1 MSQTF
6 LQEVGGRIAQ
16 LRNNRDLSQAAL
28 AKEINEFCDR
38 KNRIYE
44 HTNRSNIA
52 MWELGKRDFKSIDL
66 LMFADFFGV
75 TVDYL
80 LRGIEAQNVD
90 IYRATGLSQDAIN
103 NLRSFKEKDLIE
115 GTDEPAGKCAA
126 LSRALSSWSVVNIVA
141 SLLMLKGSK
150 PGHYDAMMPSLP
162 MDKDPSTAG
171 DFYEGM
177 LSPDTYAAALS
188 HRLYLTLESIR
199 KGEGGEL
206 PVYEP
211 FEREKERTIEEPRKS
226 GRLIEKKGD
235 QDGTPTEQG

>member
-1 MSQTF
+1 MAQKRK
-6 LQEVGGRIAQ
+6 GIPAGPGARIAL
-16 LRNNRDLSQAAL
+16 LRKRERLSQEEL
-28 AKEINEFCDR
+28 AEKLYTSRASVN
-38 KNRIYE
+38 
-44 HTNRSNIA
+44 
-52 MWELGKRDFKSIDL
+52 MWERGERSLKAEDVL
-66 LMFADFFGV
+66 QLADFFGV
-75 TVDYL
+75 TTDYI

-103 NLRSFKEKDLIE
+103 NLRNFKDKDRIE

-141 SLLMLKGSK
+141 SLIMLKGSK
-150 PGHYDAMMPSLP
+150 PGHYDGMMPSLP
-162 MDKDPSTAG
+162 VDKDPSTAG

-211 FEREKERTIEEPRKS
+211 YERALSNRLNELRQA
-226 GRLIEKKGD
+226 GRLIEEKGD

>member
-1 MSQTF
+1 M
-6 LQEVGGRIAQ
+6 LQKEIGERIAELRGEQTQEELATQ
-16 LRNNRDLSQAAL
+16 LFISRERLS
-28 AKEINEFCDR
+28 
-38 KNRIYE
+38 
-44 HTNRSNIA
+44 
-52 MWELGKRDFKSIDL
+52 MWEQGRRMLKAPDIIQLANHFKVS
-66 LMFADFFGV
+66 
-75 TVDYL
+75 TDYL
-80 LRGIEAQNVD
+80 LFGVNPDQISAHLEL
-90 IYRATGLSQDAIN
+90 GLSQDAIN
-103 NLRSFKEKDLIE
+103 NLRNFKEKDRIE

-162 MDKDPSTAG
+162 VDKDPSTAG

-226 GRLIEKKGD
+226 GRLIEEKGD

>member
-1 MSQTF
+1 M
-6 LQEVGGRIAQ
+6 LQKEIGERIAELRGEQTQEELATQ
-16 LRNNRDLSQAAL
+16 LFISRERLS
-28 AKEINEFCDR
+28 
-38 KNRIYE
+38 
-44 HTNRSNIA
+44 
-52 MWELGKRDFKSIDL
+52 MWEQGRRMLKAPDIIQLANHFKVS
-66 LMFADFFGV
+66 
-75 TVDYL
+75 TDYL
-80 LRGIEAQNVD
+80 LFGVNPDQISAHLEL
-90 IYRATGLSQDAIN
+90 GLSQDAIN
-103 NLRSFKEKDLIE
+103 NLRNFKEKDLIE

-162 MDKDPSTAG
+162 VDKDPSTAG

-211 FEREKERTIEEPRKS
+211 FEREKERTIEESRKS
-226 GRLIEKKGD
+226 GRLIEKKD
-235 QDGTPTEQG
+235 QLLDVKR

>member
-1 MSQTF
+1 M
-6 LQEVGGRIAQ
+6 LQKEIGERIAELRGEQTQEELATQ
-16 LRNNRDLSQAAL
+16 LFISRERLS
-28 AKEINEFCDR
+28 
-38 KNRIYE
+38 
-44 HTNRSNIA
+44 
-52 MWELGKRDFKSIDL
+52 MWEQGRRMLKAPDIIQLANHFKVS
-66 LMFADFFGV
+66 
-75 TVDYL
+75 TDYL
-80 LRGIEAQNVD
+80 LFGVNPDQISAHLEL
-90 IYRATGLSQDAIN
+90 GLSQDAIN
-103 NLRSFKEKDLIE
+103 NLRNFKEKDLIE

-162 MDKDPSTAG
+162 VDKDPSTAG

-211 FEREKERTIEEPRKS
+211 FEREKERTIEESRKS

>member
-38 KNRIYE
+38 RGRVYE

-141 SLLMLKGSK
+141 SLLMLKGSR

-162 MDKDPSTAG
+162 VDKDPSTAG
-171 DFYEGM
+171 DFYEGW

-211 FEREKERTIEEPRKS
+211 YQSALSNRLNEYRQA
-226 GRLIEKKGD
+226 GRLIEKKD
-235 QDGTPTEQG
+235 QLLNVKG

>member
-1 MSQTF
+1 M
-6 LQEVGGRIAQ
+6 LQKEIGERIAELRGEQTQEELATQ
-16 LRNNRDLSQAAL
+16 LFISRERLS
-28 AKEINEFCDR
+28 
-38 KNRIYE
+38 
-44 HTNRSNIA
+44 
-52 MWELGKRDFKSIDL
+52 MWEQGRRMLKAPDIIQLANHFKVS
-66 LMFADFFGV
+66 
-75 TVDYL
+75 TDYL
-80 LRGIEAQNVD
+80 LFGVNPDQISAHLEL
-90 IYRATGLSQDAIN
+90 GLSQDAIN
-103 NLRSFKEKDLIE
+103 NLRNFKEKDRIE

-162 MDKDPSTAG
+162 VDKDPSTAG

-211 FEREKERTIEEPRKS
+211 YARIK
-226 GRLIEKKGD
+226 
-235 QDGTPTEQG
+235 

>member
-1 MSQTF
+1 M
-6 LQEVGGRIAQ
+6 LQKEIGERIAELRGEQTQEELATQ
-16 LRNNRDLSQAAL
+16 LFISRERLS
-28 AKEINEFCDR
+28 
-38 KNRIYE
+38 
-44 HTNRSNIA
+44 
-52 MWELGKRDFKSIDL
+52 MWEQGRRMLKAPDIIQLANHFKVS
-66 LMFADFFGV
+66 
-75 TVDYL
+75 TDYL
-80 LRGIEAQNVD
+80 LFGVNPDQISAHLEL
-90 IYRATGLSQDAIN
+90 GLSQDAIN

-150 PGHYDAMMPSLP
+150 PGHYDGMMPSLP
-162 MDKDPSTAG
+162 VDGDPSTAG
-171 DFYEGM
+171 DFYEGW

-188 HRLYLTLESIR
+188 HCLYLTLESIR

-211 FEREKERTIEEPRKS
+211 YEREMERTIEERRKS
-226 GRLIEKKGD
+226 GRLIEEKGD